1 MEMTLEGVAK
11 RTSSN
16 DKPLTTSKDAAV
28 ARSFTY
34 QFLARA
40 YQRPDP
46 DNWAWLNDANT
57 HARLWRAVQSF
68 NCGAN
73 HPLRKSAE
81 EFALYLGAE
90 EYESFYR
97 GYFANFARGGCPLT
111 ESGFLPSHATSR
123 NSALA
128 GFYRQHGLVPT
139 ARLGEHIDHIC
150 FELEFMAAMAAKEAC
165 VIDRDDE
172 QARHWSEAQTRFV
185 REHLSSWIP
194 LFTRRLASVSTQQ
207 AFIAL
212 AMFTKTFLEHE
223 CERMEIRAQ
232 KPAAR
237 LLEVAGSV

>member
-1 MEMTLEGVAK
+1 MEMTLEGTAK
-11 RTSSN
+11 RTITH
-16 DKPLTTSKDAAV
+16 KPQITSKDAAV
-28 ARSFTY
+28 ARSFIY

-46 DNWAWLNDANT
+46 NNWAWLNDAKT

-73 HPLRKSAE
+73 HPLRKTGE

-97 GYFANFARGGCPLT
+97 GYFAVFARGACPLA
-111 ESGFLPSHATSR
+111 ESGYLPSHADSRTSV
-123 NSALA
+123 LA
-128 GFYRQHGLVPT
+128 AFYRQQGLVPT
-139 ARLGEHIDHIC
+139 VRPGERIDHIC
-150 FELEFMAAMAAKEAC
+150 FQFEFMAAMAAKEAC

-194 LFTRRLASVSTQQ
+194 LFTRRLSTVSTQQ
-207 AFIAL
+207 AFVAL

-223 CERMEIRAQ
+223 CERLEIRPQ
-232 KPAAR
+232 KPASR
-237 LLEVAGSV
+237 SLEVASSV